1 MNHTLISNPPYN
13 MKWEIPPFAQ
23 IQPRFFDTELPPE
36 SNANY
41 TFILT
46 ALEKSDR
53 SVFILPCGALSTEVK
68 QEKAI
73 RKHLVDKNLIESII
87 LCPDK
92 MFEATSIPVC
102 IITFD
107 KKKEDTYIR
116 MIDMRQTFEVEQRE
130 QKGQWGGSSKE
141 KRTYIK
147 EIKVFSDENM
157 RKALDCIENK
167 SNINEFSKI
176 VSIKDIESND
186 YILTPSRYIEF
197 QEKESLHRDYAE
209 IVADINRVIREKNT
223 CKLTINETLAK
234 SIGFDLELYK
244 ADHIDNEVLD
254 ELLTKLGAE
263 KLLKHNY
270 FTSTKNKNEIK
281 FENNDKNQL
290 SSILIMIMQM
300 WKKHVYYL
308 NQEENRYLLEL
319 RDALLPELMSG
330 KIEIN

>member
-300 WKKHVYYL
+300 WKQHVYYL